1 MICALLLIELDYPSA
16 TVQPNVLSEFRPGIK
31 EVQGRGS
38 LLDAVPLGSLKQSLK
53 GEGKLI
59 QGNPFLQNGGEL
71 TGGVRWTA
79 PWRTVGRRSGLH
91 GRAWFRTAPG
101 SRDAGDRLGRRKRCW
116 MHGVGGG
123 LPGAGVMDY
132 PGGLH
137 HG

>member
-16 TVQPNVLSEFRPGIK
+16 TVQPNVLSEFTPGIK

-59 QGNPFLQNGGEL
+59 QGNPFLQNGCF
-71 TGGVRWTA
+71 
-79 PWRTVGRRSGLH
+79 RR
-91 GRAWFRTAPG
+91 APG
-101 SRDAGDRLGRRKRCW
+101 SRDAGDKLGRRQRCW